1 MKKEKNLK
9 LEDMKIIYIGDELK
23 FQRLYYNQTHSLP
36 IELGD
41 CNAKGNYEVL
51 GVRLAELLYENDII
65 EKEKEEG
72 ISEKVLKV
80 IEENNYKIFPTCK
93 NDNSSVLDPSTHYFE
108 MYYMFKI
115 YGYLDDYDIFQLF
128 KKYDVLAEL
137 EKMKK
142 YNEVLPKKKE
152 ILLKKIEQYK
162 KNCILE
168 YEEKNEKI
176 FTDLKFPTIIV
187 DINDMRTFLQEDI
200 ENIEFLSNKKI
211 FEDEIYIQ
219 RHSNHPLRFPRFRKI
234 MLENFKNMSEFQKK
248 CVSLEIG
255 KETGFIADVLNDKI
269 SYVTLETIQKILRY
283 LNLQNSDMYY
293 FINKRIQKKSPSFD
307 VYKRLRKFEDI

>member
-1 MKKEKNLK
+1 
-9 LEDMKIIYIGDELK
+9 
-23 FQRLYYNQTHSLP
+23 
-36 IELGD
+36 
-41 CNAKGNYEVL
+41 
-51 GVRLAELLYENDII
+51 
-65 EKEKEEG
+65 
-72 ISEKVLKV
+72 
-80 IEENNYKIFPTCK
+80 
-93 NDNSSVLDPSTHYFE
+93 
-108 MYYMFKI
+108 
-115 YGYLDDYDIFQLF
+115 
-128 KKYDVLAEL
+128 
-137 EKMKK
+137 
-142 YNEVLPKKKE
+142 
-152 ILLKKIEQYK
+152 
-162 KNCILE
+162 
-168 YEEKNEKI
+168 
-176 FTDLKFPTIIV
+176 
-187 DINDMRTFLQEDI
+187 MRTFLQEDI

-283 LNLQNSDMYY
+283 LNLQDSDMYY